1 MRSDLAN
8 LEIPARIGRVDFRS
22 LQLATSLV
30 EGSAR
35 VQTTEHLL
43 AALYA
48 CGVDNAVLELDGAE
62 VPIMDGSAAPFLFLI
77 EEAGLK
83 RQAAERKILTITR
96 PFHFEHGGKTLS
108 AYPCETFRIT
118 YHIHF
123 DHPLIQSQQKTVEVN
138 PGEFEKEVGK
148 ARTFGFLKDVQALK
162 KLGLVQGGSMDNAIV
177 LDGDRML
184 NASLRQKDEFVSHKI
199 LDCVGDLALCGTR
212 LAGHFVAHRAGH
224 EVHAR
229 FLAALLDSTA
239 YELRGQEPL
248 HAVPASPQAEA
259 ILQTA

>member
-1 MRSDLAN
+1 
-8 LEIPARIGRVDFRS
+8 

-30 EGSAR
+30 EGTAR
-35 VQTTEHLL
+35 VQTTEHLM

-48 CGVDNAVLELDGAE
+48 CGVDNALVELDGGE
-62 VPIMDGSAAPFLFLI
+62 VPIMDGSAAPFLYLI

-96 PFHFEHGGKTLS
+96 PFHFEHGGKMLS
-108 AYPCETFRIT
+108 AYPCENLRIT

-123 DHPLIQSQQKTVEVN
+123 DHPLIQSQQKTVEIN
-138 PGEFEKEVGK
+138 AGDFEKEVGK

-199 LDCVGDLALCGTR
+199 LDCVGDLALCGYR

-229 FLAALLDSTA
+229 FLAALLASSA
-239 YELRGQEPL
+239 YELRGQEQIKPVAAAL
-248 HAVPASPQAEA
+248 PGEALLLPA
-259 ILQTA
+259 